1 LAEELG
7 IKQSSVSA
15 NENHGNDPKL

>member
-1 LAEELG
+1 MTFYFIN

-15 NENHGNDPKL
+15 L